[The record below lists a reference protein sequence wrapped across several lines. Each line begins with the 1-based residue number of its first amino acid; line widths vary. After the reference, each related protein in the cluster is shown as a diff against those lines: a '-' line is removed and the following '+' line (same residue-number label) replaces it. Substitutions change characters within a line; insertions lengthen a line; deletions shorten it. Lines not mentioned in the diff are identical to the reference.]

1 MWTVETTFFICEIN
15 LMWAV
20 GVKARRGRRVTCRPL
35 PCLFNWSVTRATQA
49 ISDKSRRNLVK
60 TINDLQHLHFLFPSF
75 VNHFSGSFECWKT
88 SLSIH
93 PHEIPLIYCFKQPKI
108 LKEKRRERAK
118 KKRKR
123 QKIVSIHTS
132 RAGRLE
138 SVKKHPIWFWFWWSQ
153 VWKEVFVAIV

>member
-1 MWTVETTFFICEIN
+1 MLHGNVWTVESTFSSSETN

-20 GVKARRGRRVTCRPL
+20 KVKNEERRRVTRPL

-49 ISDKSRRNLVK
+49 ISDKSRMNLVK

-108 LKEKRRERAK
+108 LKEKRREKATK
-118 KKRKR
+118 NWEKRL
-123 QKIVSIHTS
+123 KIVSIHTS
-132 RAGRLE
+132 RAGRFTRA
-138 SVKKHPIWFWFWWSQ
+138 S
-153 VWKEVFVAIV
+153 